1 MGVLPKVLIGCAS
14 LLVLLGLIASLAI
27 WWGARKLRGM
37 AAGAERNPAAFAAR
51 LMTAGNPELEVVSQD
66 NDRKTVTIRN
76 RNTGES
82 LTVNA
87 AELEKGNLAF
97 RNEKGEQVAIEG
109 NSADGKRG
117 LKVTSRVG
125 TMTIGDGAGALPTS
139 DWVPSYPGAKPVGT
153 VAKKG
158 ADGESG
164 MYRPSS
170 RGPGFK
176 VERAGAEGQEGAAG
190 SLNAQHVAEARSV
203 SISAVGADGGTQVT
217 VVYDSKKR

>member
-139 DWVPSYPGAKPVGT
+139 DWGRPIPARSR
-153 VAKKG
+153 
-158 ADGESG
+158 SG
-164 MYRPSS
+164 PWRR
-170 RGPGFK
+170 RGPTGSPACTGPARGGQASRSSAP
-176 VERAGAEGQEGAAG
+176 EPRARGAPRAP
-190 SLNAQHVAEARSV
+190 
-203 SISAVGADGGTQVT
+203 
-217 VVYDSKKR
+217 